1 MAKFGD
7 FCKIVS
13 SYADVA
19 DFVMV
24 YIEEAHPVE
33 SLALRNNLNINVHRT
48 IEDRIEAARHL
59 LRQDPTFPIVCDV
72 MDDTASYTYG
82 AQNER
87 LYVIHRGKIAYEG
100 GRGPMFYRLHEVQEW
115 LENYLQISNK
125 TDQVS
130 ESEAAKRKQMLDEFR
145 SRYVNTGQRGFWAKL
160 GRLIWS

>member
-24 YIEEAHPVE
+24 YIEEAHP
-33 SLALRNNLNINVHRT
+33 SDGFKYANNVVIKTHQHVD
-48 IEDRIEAARHL
+48 DRIEAASQL
-59 LRQDPTFPIVCDV
+59 LQQNPPFPIVCDG
-72 MDDTASYTYG
+72 MDDAANYAYG
-82 AQNER
+82 ALYER